1 MQHDDNEYG
10 ADLAADGQHTGGPF
24 FVDVSPTMRIEDL
37 RLIIQ
42 VDVHAYMTTCRA
54 FTRLSI
60 LTIHSMDPWTHSG
73 LESNELCMI
82 CFGNCA
88 ATPGS

>member
-10 ADLAADGQHTGGPF
+10 ADVAADGQHTGGPF

-42 VDVHAYMTTCRA
+42 VDAHAYMTTGSA
-54 FTRLSI
+54 FTTLSCS
-60 LTIHSMDPWTHSG
+60 TVHTWTRGPIVALRAMS
-73 LESNELCMI
+73 
-82 CFGNCA
+82 CA
-88 ATPGS
+88 